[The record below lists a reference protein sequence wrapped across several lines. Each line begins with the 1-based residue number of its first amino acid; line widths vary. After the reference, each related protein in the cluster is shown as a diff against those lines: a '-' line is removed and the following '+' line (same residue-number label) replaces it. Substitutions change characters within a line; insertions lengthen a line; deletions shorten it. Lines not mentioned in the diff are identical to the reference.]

1 VVAGDGSGES
11 RRVVSSVRR
20 PAVLTACVVRGL
32 LLTWM
37 AAVRRLRPSQAVAPE
52 ADPVP
57 VP

>member
-1 VVAGDGSGES
+1 M
-11 RRVVSSVRR
+11 
-20 PAVLTACVVRGL
+20 LGL

-37 AAVRRLRPSQAVAPE
+37 AAARRLRPSRAVAPE

>member
-1 VVAGDGSGES
+1 
-11 RRVVSSVRR
+11 VVSSVRR